1 MLLKM
6 SKILSSYL
14 RVLLTTALLAF
25 LLCGQEAAGMPV
37 FYILPLPTDD
47 FCRSFFA
54 RELGGCPP
62 TSHDLIKD
70 LPRQPGDKH

>member
-1 MLLKM
+1 MLTRRTSTSPVPLW
-6 SKILSSYL
+6 S
-14 RVLLTTALLAF
+14 LLATALLIC
-25 LLCGQEAAGMPV
+25 LLCTQETAGAPLY
-37 FYILPLPTDD
+37 YILLLPTED

-62 TSHDLIKD
+62 TSHDLVKD